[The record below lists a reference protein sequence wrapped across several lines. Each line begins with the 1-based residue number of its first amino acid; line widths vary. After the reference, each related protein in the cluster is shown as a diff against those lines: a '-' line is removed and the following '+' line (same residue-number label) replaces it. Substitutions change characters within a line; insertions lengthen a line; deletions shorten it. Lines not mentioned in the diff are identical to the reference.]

1 MGGGRERV
9 KRKRNGSHLSACSA
23 SLALCT
29 NSSFSVMVKPERWRL
44 KVVPRLLSVTGPTS
58 EPGGRKGGGKE
69 GKQVK
74 IEMGRGCRGRL
85 VNW

>member
-1 MGGGRERV
+1 
-9 KRKRNGSHLSACSA
+9 
-23 SLALCT
+23 
-29 NSSFSVMVKPERWRL
+29 MVKPERWRL

-74 IEMGRGCRGRL
+74 IEMGRGWRVRL
-85 VNW
+85 ANW